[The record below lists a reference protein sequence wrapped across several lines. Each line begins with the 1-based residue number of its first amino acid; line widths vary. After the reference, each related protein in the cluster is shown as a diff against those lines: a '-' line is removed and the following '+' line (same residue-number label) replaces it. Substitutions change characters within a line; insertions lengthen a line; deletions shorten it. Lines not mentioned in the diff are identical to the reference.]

1 MEVGFYKDVYH
12 EYMVVDKPTEFQTTV
27 FEEQLLHNKE
37 IPGLLRMKME
47 YTGNQCKYYYDI
59 GRKLS
64 LENMKESKEFD
75 YSFILQL
82 FERIRTMLSI
92 LDNYLL
98 QPESLW
104 LEPEGI
110 YKMNDD
116 TYFLLAYIPGY
127 EKDFKMQL
135 KDLLSWFMKHLDHSQ
150 KDTVM
155 FVYGFYKCLSE
166 SGSAAAALEKL
177 EDAGSVIKGD
187 ERQKDM
193 EPVQQRIKSKELPE
207 ENTTQQKTTQQRE
220 MITFVTAEDTK
231 KYQVEE
237 DSEKGKISLYF
248 VVAVVMSLGGIVL
261 KDAGIYLVYQLTGI
275 YFQSW
280 VIPVVFFAGALVFGL
295 KGVRTFI
302 DERRK
307 NIKDNDEGEFWQDS
321 QRPDYSR
328 MGHGETT
335 LLAPNMTEDILVLK
349 RAGGDCFEQDVI
361 YVTTTP
367 FIIGTQYEAVN
378 YHLSDNVVSRRHIE
392 IRKEG
397 RQYEVIDLSSTNG
410 TWLNGSKLDSGVA
423 YEIKQSDMLKIANI
437 PFSVDLKVR
446 Q

>member
-12 EYMVVDKPTEFQTTV
+12 EYMVVDKQAEFQTAA

-59 GRKLS
+59 GRMLS
-64 LENMKESKEFD
+64 MENLKDSKEFD

-82 FERIRTMLSI
+82 FESIRRMLSI

-110 YKMNDD
+110 YKMKGD
-116 TYFLLAYIPGY
+116 TCFLLAYIPGY
-127 EKDFKMQL
+127 EKDFKVQL

-166 SGSAAAALEKL
+166 GGSAAAALEKL

-193 EPVQQRIKSKELPE
+193 ETVQQRIKLKELPE
-207 ENTTQQKTTQQRE
+207 ENTAQQKTTQQRE

-231 KYQVEE
+231 KSWSEE
-237 DSEKGKISLYF
+237 DLEKGKFLLYF
-248 VVAVVMSLGGIVL
+248 AVAVVLVLAGVIL
-261 KDAGIYLVYQLTGI
+261 KDAGIYLIYQLTGM
-275 YFQSW
+275 YFQPW
-280 VIPVVFFAGALVFGL
+280 VIPVTFLAVAFVFGL
-295 KGVRTFI
+295 KGLRIFI
-302 DERRK
+302 DDRHK
-307 NIKDNDEGEFWQDS
+307 NFRNHDEGEFWQDS
-321 QRPDYSR
+321 QRPDYSM
-328 MGHGETT
+328 MGEGETT
-335 LLAPNMTEDILVLK
+335 LLAPKVTEDILVLK
-349 RAGGDCFEQDVI
+349 RASGDCFEQDVI
-361 YVTTTP
+361 YVTSTP
-367 FIIGTQYEAVN
+367 FIIGKQYEAVN

-397 RQYEVIDLSSTNG
+397 RQYEVMDLSSTNG

-437 PFSVDLKVR
+437 PFSVDLRVR